1 MDKHSLMAGHRACAG
16 CGEALGARLAIDAA
30 GENIVIANATGC
42 LEVFSSKYPES
53 AWGVPWIHSLFENAP
68 AVASGME
75 AGLRALGKADT
86 VRVIAQ
92 GGDGGTADIG
102 FGALSGMFER
112 GHDVLY
118 ICYDNE
124 AYMNTGVQRSGLTPF
139 DARTSTSPP
148 GERSWGNETMKKD
161 LPAIAVAH
169 RVPYVATASVAYP
182 HDIQAKVKRAM
193 KMKGPKYLQ
202 VHVPCPL
209 GWGLDPRLTVDIAKL
224 AVETGLYPLF
234 EIENGQLV
242 RVKNVPKR
250 KPVEEY
256 LRPQT
261 RYRHLFKMEGGEGQ
275 VQQIQAIAD
284 ANAAKYGLGPVEILE
299 PARVG

>member
-30 GENIVIANATGC
+30 GENIVVANATGC

-68 AVASGME
+68 AVASGIE
-75 AGLRALGKADT
+75 AGLKALGKADT

-102 FGALSGMFER
+102 FGSLSGMFER

-124 AYMNTGVQRSGLTPF
+124 AYMNTGIQRSGLTPF

-193 KMKGPKYLQ
+193 KVKGPKYLQ
-202 VHVPCPL
+202 IHVPCPL
-209 GWGLDPRLTVDIAKL
+209 GWGLDPKLTVEIAKL

-234 EIENGQLV
+234 ETENGQVV
-242 RVKNVPKR
+242 RVKNVLKR

-261 RYRHLFKMEGGEGQ
+261 RYRHLFRMEGGAEQ
-275 VQQIQAIAD
+275 IRQIQAIAD
-284 ANAAKYGLGPVEILE
+284 ANAARYGFGPLE
-299 PARVG
+299 TPEPVQVG

>member
-1 MDKHSLMAGHRACAG
+1 MDKHSLTAGHRACAG

-30 GENIVIANATGC
+30 GEDIVVANATGC

-112 GHDVLY
+112 GHDILY

-124 AYMNTGVQRSGLTPF
+124 AYMNTGIQRSGLTPF

-193 KMKGPKYLQ
+193 KVKGPKYLQ
-202 VHVPCPL
+202 IHVPCPL
-209 GWGLDPRLTVDIAKL
+209 GWGTEPRLTVDIAKL
-224 AVETGLYPLF
+224 AVETGLFPLF
-234 EIENGQLV
+234 EIEKGQLV
-242 RVKNVPKR
+242 RVKNVLKR

-256 LRPQT
+256 LRPQA
-261 RYRHLFKMEGGEGQ
+261 RYRHLFRMDGGEEQ
-275 VQQIQAIAD
+275 IRLIQAIAD
-284 ANAAKYGLGPVEILE
+284 ANAEKYGLGPVEIPE
-299 PARVG
+299 PAQVG

>member
-1 MDKHSLMAGHRACAG
+1 MQKHSLMAGHRACAG
-16 CGEALGARLAIDAA
+16 CGESLGARLALDAA
-30 GENIVIANATGC
+30 GENIIVANATGC
-42 LEVFSSKYPES
+42 LEVFSSKYAES
-53 AWGVPWIHSLFENAP
+53 AWNVPWIHSLFENAP
-68 AVASGME
+68 AVASGIE

-139 DARTSTSPP
+139 DARTSTSPA

-161 LPAIAVAH
+161 IPAIAVAH

-193 KMKGPKYLQ
+193 KVKGPKYLQ

-209 GWGLDPRLTVDIAKL
+209 GWGVESRLTVDIAKL

-234 EIENGQLV
+234 EIEHGEVV
-242 RVKNVPKR
+242 RTKNVPQR

-256 LRPQT
+256 LKHQA
-261 RYRHLFKMEGGEGQ
+261 RYRHLFRMEGGAEQ
-275 VQQIQAIAD
+275 IAQIQAIAD
-284 ANAAKYGLGPVEILE
+284 ANAAKYGLGPV
-299 PARVG
+299 PA

>member
-30 GENIVIANATGC
+30 GENIVVANATGC

-75 AGLRALGKADT
+75 AGLKALGKADR

-102 FGALSGMFER
+102 FGALSGLFER

-124 AYMNTGVQRSGLTPF
+124 AYMNTGIQRSGLTPF

-193 KMKGPKYLQ
+193 KVKGPKYLQ
-202 VHVPCPL
+202 IHVPCPL
-209 GWGLDPRLTVDIAKL
+209 GWGLDPKFTVEIARL

-234 EIENGQLV
+234 ESENGQVV
-242 RVKNVPKR
+242 RVKNVLKR

-261 RYRHLFKMEGGEGQ
+261 RYRHLFRMEGGEEQ
-275 VQQIQAIAD
+275 IRQIQAIAD
-284 ANAAKYGLGPVEILE
+284 SNAAKYGLGPLE
-299 PARVG
+299 TSEPVQVG